1 MAEFLNN
8 TFSESLFFGLVLTLS
23 AYWLG
28 SLVQK
33 KFKYTFVNP
42 LLIAL
47 VIIIVLLFVSGISYE
62 TYFHGA
68 KHISFLLTPAT
79 VCLAV
84 PMYKQLRI
92 LKKNII
98 AVFAGILGGVV
109 AGACSILLLSLLLKV
124 PPEIYASLL
133 PKSITTAIAI
143 GVAEEIGGNAEITIC
158 SVVISGV
165 FGGAVSKAVCKLFKI
180 TEPVAVGLA
189 MGNAAHAV
197 GASKAIELGE
207 VEGAMSS
214 LSIVVAGIITVV
226 MANLMVQ
233 FSVLL

>member
-47 VIIIVLLFVSGISYE
+47 VIIIVLLVVSGISYD

-68 KHISFLLTPAT
+68 KYISFLLTPAT

-84 PMYKQLRI
+84 PMYKQLLI
-92 LKKNII
+92 LRQNIL
-98 AVFAGILGGVV
+98 AVVGGILAGVI
-109 AGACSILLLSLLLKV
+109 AGAFSILLLSLLLNV
-124 PPEIYASLL
+124 SPDIYASLL

-143 GVAEEIGGNAEITIC
+143 GVSEEIGGNAEITIC

-165 FGGAVSKAVCKLFKI
+165 FGGVVSKAVCKLFKI

-189 MGNAAHAV
+189 MGNSAHAV
-197 GASKAIELGE
+197 GASKAIEIGE

>member
-1 MAEFLNN
+1 MSEFLNN

-23 AYWLG
+23 AYWFG
-28 SLVQK
+28 AFMQK

-42 LLIAL
+42 LLIASI
-47 VIIIVLLFVSGISYE
+47 IIIVLLVVSGISYD
-62 TYFHGA
+62 TYIYGA
-68 KHISFLLTPAT
+68 KYISFLLTPAT

-84 PMYKQLRI
+84 PMYKQLLV

-98 AVFAGILGGVV
+98 AVFAGILCGVV
-109 AGACSILLLSLLLKV
+109 VGAFSILLLSLLLKV
-124 PPEIYASLL
+124 SPEIYASLL

-143 GVAEEIGGNAEITIC
+143 GVSEEIGGNTAITVC
-158 SVVISGV
+158 SVVITGI
-165 FGGAVSKAVCKLFKI
+165 FGAAISKTVCRIFKI

-189 MGNAAHAV
+189 MGNSAHAI
-197 GASKAIELGE
+197 GTSKAIEIGE

-233 FSVLL
+233 FEVLF